1 MLTPTFLGRHF
12 SRIFGYV
19 SFSIN
24 VGFDTRKRQS
34 FSSAA
39 EGSNL
44 RDMSQ
49 TFDKAEGIESPN
61 SITNSEKEEI
71 F

>member
-24 VGFDTRKRQS
+24 VGFDPRKRQS

-49 TFDKAEGIESPN
+49 TFDKGIESPN